1 MTSYESKPN
10 EEKKV
15 FLDIYED
22 LHTMTPEAREVV
34 RGVVREYAK
43 MYPAV
48 KEEEK
53 RGPLLR
59 LVGAPGWKLSA

>member
-43 MYPAV
+43 MYPAM
-48 KEEEK
+48 EGEK